1 MSSRVVER
9 GELVYV
15 RSTPPELVGDVQQQT
30 RRALA
35 RIDELLSLA
44 GTDKSRLLTAQIKL
58 SDLAHLPA
66 HERAWQEWLGALA
79 APIRAVEQS
88 ALEPRDALVEIT
100 VTAKKRH

>member
-15 RSTPPELVGDVQQQT
+15 RSAPPEPVGDVGEQT
-30 RRALA
+30 RRTLA
-35 RIDELLSLA
+35 RIEELLSLA

-58 SDLAHLPA
+58 SDLSLLPA
-66 HERAWQEWLGALA
+66 HERAWQEWLGSRV

-88 ALEPRDALVEIT
+88 SSLEPREALVEIT
-100 VTAKKRH
+100 VTAKK

>member
-15 RSTPPELVGDVQQQT
+15 RSAPPEPVGDVGEQT

-35 RIDELLSLA
+35 RIEELLSLA

-58 SDLAHLPA
+58 SDLALLPA
-66 HERAWQEWLGALA
+66 HERAWHEWLGTQV

-88 ALEPRDALVEIT
+88 PLEPSETLVEIT
-100 VTAKKRH
+100 VTAKK